1 MDMKKDI
8 VMRKKYRPVF
18 FNQGYLEDIA
28 ELTDDKQYQRE
39 DKNEYGESFYHR
51 ECQKATG
58 RFKQQIKQDMD
69 EALADIHEER
79 NSRKVM

>member
-39 DKNEYGESFYHR
+39 DKNEYGESFYRR